1 MANKYHRQGF
11 ALGTAPKVGKA
22 LTEFLRKNMSL
33 TDSKNIRKKDEIIKR
48 LDETEKKRRKNYTA
62 KEKLQE
68 EPATLDVYLDVI
80 QSDFKKKVGPYYDR
94 EKRRLAEKKKL
105 KQLKGKK

>member
-11 ALGTAPKVGKA
+11 FKGSVPKAGKA
-22 LTEFLRKNMSL
+22 LAEFLRKNMSL

-48 LDETEKKRRKNYTA
+48 LDETEKKRRKFYTK
-62 KEKLQE
+62 KEQLQE

-94 EKRRLAEKKKL
+94 EKRRL